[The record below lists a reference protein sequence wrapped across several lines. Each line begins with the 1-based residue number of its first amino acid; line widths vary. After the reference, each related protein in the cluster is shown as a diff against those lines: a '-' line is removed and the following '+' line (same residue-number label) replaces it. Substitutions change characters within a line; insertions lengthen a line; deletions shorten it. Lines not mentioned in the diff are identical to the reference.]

1 MEEAYV
7 RLSQRVARL
16 GKHYERFLVT
26 VASNLTQL
34 IERLEYNQLWDEVE
48 FWNLVS
54 KPGDPMK
61 VVHSIGENEQE
72 QLDFMATYFAL
83 QFLHMNV
90 RALDRLEL
98 QLSDEGGRTQAY
110 RGFLENQ
117 ASNYQRLNAVYI
129 DNLMQLF
136 LKGREFPEYTLCVVG
151 TRWDQDDVDVM
162 VVDSGDDGRDNLNR
176 ALGRIVGE
184 YFKRAGRLHFYI
196 AETMGIPG
204 YSTTVEDY
212 THMMKRELS
221 NFVMISELLSG
232 EPLVGSWNLF
242 NVFRKEVTDRFYG
255 RRERFKRFYAGF
267 LRGLLG
273 ELHSLLVTE
282 VRSDRIDFK
291 VNALRLAKGMTLA
304 CKVVYDIHEAS
315 PLTVLDRL
323 RESKPRLSDTFKDLQ
338 ESLVFIET
346 FRLLFHLMGVEEE
359 EVSLDGEHDHIIQ
372 QIASVMG
379 FSPQGGVS
387 AGGHLVIRYFESVD
401 RIRETCRT
409 LMRDV
414 GRHVKKASGYSY
426 LKKNGKKSRNVAAE
440 LAESVRLFGGHIF
453 FQDVL
458 ASLKEKDGKLAA
470 KLVEDTQKM
479 YGKRR
484 AQLLDSYLEF
494 ADSDPT
500 TLIELVLIVHKVG
513 TDAASRLFDDL
524 VDRFLEQAEGGDG
537 FVPLVLGVFNFNPDL
552 FNRFI
557 ESLRTRQR
565 KKLERLL
572 EQAEIW
578 DDDQKVELE
587 KLKKYIWLRTA
598 GSEYYRR
605 VFRHVTRRNPQF
617 IRHLSDV
624 ERLRRYASGFLAL
637 PESAL
642 DESEAL
648 EALGD
653 YYDLS
658 YLACAIEALNGAPMD
673 QYRAAFIEFADTYM
687 STLYSYCRHWA
698 TLKTGTRVETRDL
711 FALFATGGHARGQA
725 FGDDY
730 DLIMVLNS
738 DDPTIFSFA
747 KKVCILLHRA
757 LVSRGVIPQYRFSD
771 HFGEFV
777 IRFSQLENWFESGR
791 ADSVD
796 KTQVMGARM
805 LVGSSRLLSLLQN
818 NILAKYVFAN
828 PKGFCIEMAEEL
840 TERRAVYT
848 GAEDTINIKEGIGGL
863 RDIEHLILML
873 KAAYQVPEPVSHNC
887 FWMLSV
893 IAEEYASEI
902 ATLQQCHDLLRRVR
916 DIYRLGVA
924 ADDEVHERDLDLV
937 ASIMSVRTDTGEGD
951 SRLLAQMLT
960 DAMDRVVQVSN
971 QLVRKLCSD

>member
-16 GKHYERFLVT
+16 GKHYERYLVT
-26 VASNLTQL
+26 VAANLPQL
-34 IERLEYNQLWDEVE
+34 IERLEYDQLCDEVE
-48 FWNLVS
+48 FWNLASV
-54 KPGDPMK
+54 PGGPMK
-61 VVHSIGENEQE
+61 VVHSIGRDEQE
-72 QLDFMATYFAL
+72 KLAFMATFFAL

-98 QLSDEGGRTQAY
+98 ELSDESGRTRAY
-110 RGFLENQ
+110 RAFLESQ

-129 DNLMQLF
+129 DNLVHLF
-136 LKGREFPEYTLCVVG
+136 LQGKQFPEYTLCVVG

-162 VVDSGDDGRDNLNR
+162 VVHAGADGRDNLNR
-176 ALGRIVGE
+176 VLGRIVGE
-184 YFKRAGRLHFYI
+184 YFKRVGRLHFYI
-196 AETMGIPG
+196 AETMGMAG
-204 YSTTVEDY
+204 YSATVEDY
-212 THMMKRELS
+212 TVMMNQDLT

-242 NVFRKEVTDRFYG
+242 EKFRKEVTDRFYG

-291 VNALRLAKGMTLA
+291 INSLRLAKGMTLA
-304 CKVVYDIHEAS
+304 CKVVYSIDEAN
-315 PLTVLDRL
+315 PLEVLDRL
-323 RESKPRLSDTFKDLQ
+323 KESRPRLADTFEELQ
-338 ESLVFIET
+338 ESLVFIEA
-346 FRLLFHLMGVEEE
+346 FRLLFQMMGVEEE

-379 FSPQGGVS
+379 FTAQGGVS
-387 AGGHLVIRYFESVD
+387 AGGHLVIRYFESVEK
-401 RIRETCRT
+401 IRETCT
-409 LMRDV
+409 VLMADV
-414 GRHVKKASGYSY
+414 GKHIKKASGYSY

-484 AQLLDSYLEF
+484 TQVLESYLEF

-500 TLIELVLIVHKVG
+500 TLIELMLIVSKVG
-513 TDAASRLFDDL
+513 SPAAGKLFDDL
-524 VDRFLEQAEGGDG
+524 VDRFLDRSTGGDR

-552 FNRFI
+552 FNRFV

-565 KKLERLL
+565 KKLEKLL
-572 EQAEIW
+572 GQAEFW
-578 DDDQKVELE
+578 DEDQKAELE

-605 VFRHVTRRNPQF
+605 VFRQVTRRNPQF
-617 IRHLSDV
+617 IRHLGDV

-637 PESAL
+637 PETNL
-642 DESEAL
+642 DEEQAL
-648 EALGD
+648 QALGD

-658 YLACAIEALNGAPMD
+658 YLTCAIEALNGAPLD
-673 QYRAAFIEFADTYM
+673 QYRTAFAEFADIYL

-698 TLKTGTRVETRDL
+698 AVHTGARVETRDL
-711 FALFATGGHARGQA
+711 FGLFSTGGHARGQA
-725 FGDDY
+725 FSDDY

-738 DDPTIFSFA
+738 DDPGIFSFA

-757 LVSRGVIPQYRFSD
+757 LVRRGTIPQYRFSD

-777 IRFSQLENWFESGR
+777 VRFSQLEKWFSSGR
-791 ADSVD
+791 ADGVD
-796 KTQVMGARM
+796 KTQLLGARM
-805 LVGSSRLLSLLQN
+805 LVGSSRLLGVVQKS
-818 NILAKYVFAN
+818 ILGRFIFDDPTA
-828 PKGFCIEMAEEL
+828 FCIEMATEL
-840 TERRAVYT
+840 ADRRAVFA
-848 GAEDTINIKEGIGGL
+848 GSPQTIDVKEGVGGL
-863 RDIEHLILML
+863 RDIEHIILML
-873 KAAYQVPEPVSHNC
+873 KAAYKVPEPMSHNC

-893 IAEEYASEI
+893 IAEDFASEI
-902 ATLQQCHDLLRRVR
+902 ATLQQCHELLRRVR
-916 DIYRLGVA
+916 DLYRLGVA
-924 ADDEVHERDLDLV
+924 AQDELQEEDLELV
-937 ASIMSVRTDTGEGD
+937 AVIMGVKTVSGVGD
-951 SRLLAQMLT
+951 WRLLAQMLR
-960 DAMDRVVQVSN
+960 DAMERVVEVSN
-971 QLVRKLCSD
+971 RLVPRLCKV